1 MPRLKSRE
9 KQLKA
14 ARAAQ
19 AKKVPA
25 NGEENVVPAANM
37 NLEFNAS
44 SQGGGGSSNC
54 SNDATSSSVIHWN
67 GETIVF
73 DEDFGIAV
81 EQVVASATSSPVG
94 DTMLEIAWG
103 QKKMMFNSV
112 LQDS

>member
-1 MPRLKSRE
+1 MPKLSNRE

-14 ARAAQ
+14 ARAAK
-19 AKKVPA
+19 AKM
-25 NGEENVVPAANM
+25 VPAANM

-44 SQGGGGSSNC
+44 SQGGGGSSNG

-81 EQVVASATSSPVG
+81 EQMVASAISSPV
-94 DTMLEIAWG
+94 
-103 QKKMMFNSV
+103 
-112 LQDS
+112 

>member
-1 MPRLKSRE
+1 MPKLSNRE

-14 ARAAQ
+14 ARAAH
-19 AKKVPA
+19 AKKVT
-25 NGEENVVPAANM
+25 AANM

-54 SNDATSSSVIHWN
+54 SNDATSSSHWN

-81 EQVVASATSSPVG
+81 EQVVASATSSPVW
-94 DTMLEIAWG
+94 DTMLEIA
-103 QKKMMFNSV
+103 
-112 LQDS
+112 